1 MGRKSRKEG
10 MHVYVQLIPFA
21 VQQKLTQHCKATACI
36 HPVAQSCPTL
46 CDRMDCSTPGS
57 SVPGILQA
65 RVLDWVARQ
74 ILYHCAI
81 WEAPKQQYSSK
92 KHFFKKMKRN
102 RCSDCLGDLADDK
115 KALCGILC
123 YFYLSR
129 FTGLRRQDRHRTCT
143 SFSVKKKKPSAVAH
157 GDNKK
162 PNILAYRIFRERY
175 AKLKKNKVSFQNV
188 CK

>member
-1 MGRKSRKEG
+1 MVEKIN
-10 MHVYVQLIPFA
+10 LIIKRLGFNTSA
-21 VQQKLTQHCKATACI
+21 CSHLSAYSSLVCLSLCVCVCVLAT
-36 HPVAQSCPTL
+36 QSCPTL

-157 GDNKK
+157 GDSKK

-175 AKLKKNKVSFQNV
+175 AKLKKNKVSF
-188 CK
+188 